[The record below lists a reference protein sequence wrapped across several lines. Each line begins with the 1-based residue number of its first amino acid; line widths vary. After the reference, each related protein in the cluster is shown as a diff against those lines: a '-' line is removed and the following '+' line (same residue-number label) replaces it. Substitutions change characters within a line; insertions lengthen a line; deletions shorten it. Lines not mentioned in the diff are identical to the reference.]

1 MQCFVVDTKST
12 FFRSLISA
20 PKYTEMIMV
29 LKKNYWGDFFFTNV
43 LKAFIALLFVL
54 PIVFD
59 VRIINSCIHACFQPL
74 SFKLYEF
81 FFFLFFYHSNV

>member
-20 PKYTEMIMV
+20 PKYTEMVMV
-29 LKKNYWGDFFFTNV
+29 LKRTTGVIFFTNV
-43 LKAFIALLFVL
+43 LKAFIALLFFL

-59 VRIINSCIHACFQPL
+59 VHIINSCIHACFQPL
-74 SFKLYEF
+74 SFKLYELIF
-81 FFFLFFYHSNV
+81 FFYHSNV